1 MGATKEDNE
10 LVLLVIIGIAVM
22 LLLMVSLLIILV
34 MHQRKRLRYRN
45 EVQKLRDQQKDQL
58 IESAVKSEEGERHRI
73 AEQLHDEVGAI
84 LSSTRLHFSNIK
96 QADLDERD
104 KTLYDKS
111 KLLLDDA
118 IEKVRSISHNLH
130 SSLLTE
136 FGLNEAIRHFL
147 TKTVQGTLIK
157 VETDLDDNY
166 LVQKRHTDIGL
177 YRIVQELVNNMI
189 KHAKASVI
197 RVKTVAEKDKL
208 TLTLLYNGQ
217 GLTQQQF
224 EELRYKQEG
233 LGLKN
238 IMNRIILLKGDI
250 IYSVEGNENK
260 IELTIP
266 LEKNED
272 KISHSG

>member
-1 MGATKEDNE
+1 ME
-10 LVLLVIIGIAVM
+10 LTNDDSKLTLLVIVGIAVM
-22 LLLMVSLLIILV
+22 LLLMVSFLV
-34 MHQRKRLRYRN
+34 VLVIHQRKKLRYRH
-45 EVQKLRDQQKDQL
+45 EVQDLRDQQKNQL

-96 QADLDERD
+96 PETLDQRD
-104 KTLYDKS
+104 KDLYEKS
-111 KLLLDDA
+111 KLLLDEA
-118 IEKVRSISHNLH
+118 IAKVRSISHNLH

-136 FGLNEAIRHFL
+136 FGLNEAIGHFL
-147 TKTVQGTLIK
+147 TKTFQGTLIK
-157 VETDLDDNY
+157 VETDLDEN
-166 LVQKRHTDIGL
+166 LLIHNPQTDIGI

-197 RVKTVAEKDKL
+197 RIKTAADKENNL
-208 TLTLLYNGQ
+208 KVTLNYNGY
-217 GLTQQQF
+217 GLTQEQF

-250 IYSVEGNENK
+250 HYSVNGNENQ

-266 LEKNED
+266 LEK
-272 KISHSG
+272 K